1 MYQNWNQKHFGLEQK
16 DNFWSKAITTLWG
29 SHWKRVTLQWRTEV
43 NYILYCGCSSRY
55 LTFEWQLWFE
65 HIVKCR
71 RCWQHNHN
79 HDSHQILPQ
88 IILWIQSNKHCL
100 HLKGFSP
107 EWMRRCL
114 FRLPSVV
121 QEYLHC
127 VQLKGFSPLWI
138 SLWVFKL
145 LAFVLEKLHWLQ
157 LCFFFRSARSLFR
170 SSLISNACFPI
181 FWLCQYCTKLL

>member
-1 MYQNWNQKHFGLEQK
+1 MYQNWTQKHFGSEQK

-65 HIVKCR
+65 HIVECR

-100 HLKGFSP
+100 HLSGWGGVFLGCHLLCKNICTVSTGKAFQAAGFSS
-107 EWMRRCL
+107 W
-114 FRLPSVV
+114 VV
-121 QEYLHC
+121 AL
-127 VQLKGFSPLWI
+127 VAVVFPLSI
-138 SLWVFKL
+138 K
-145 LAFVLEKLHWLQ
+145 Q
-157 LCFFFRSARSLFR
+157 
-170 SSLISNACFPI
+170 I
-181 FWLCQYCTKLL
+181 FCILGGCPAHNEEEIPRWTATGAEPLYPQGDPP

>member
-1 MYQNWNQKHFGLEQK
+1 MYQNWTQKHFGSEQK

-65 HIVKCR
+65 HIVEGR
-71 RCWQHNHN
+71 RCLQHNHKHN
-79 HDSHQILPQ
+79 SHQILPQ
-88 IILWIQSNKHCL
+88 RILLIQSNKHCL

-114 FRLPSVV
+114 FRLPASVHEYLPFCV
-121 QEYLHC
+121 KEYLHC
-127 VQLKGFSPLWI
+127 EHVKGFSPLWI
-138 SLWVFKL
+138 SMWAFKW
-145 LAFVLEKLHWLQ
+145 LAL
-157 LCFFFRSARSLFR
+157 
-170 SSLISNACFPI
+170 
-181 FWLCQYCTKLL
+181 